1 MTVTTTISAR
11 QENHGPDLVS
21 SVNTPYPHYGW
32 IPAKHLKPG
41 IHLKTPD
48 GQAAVVVGGSVPTTH
63 DGWMW
68 DLTVPGNNDHDFYV
82 IAGYTP
88 VLVHNSSCP
97 TGFDYE
103 GASQS
108 GMRADKGGFTRA
120 GREYAKHMGGSQL
133 PTVTGNPAAISS
145 AGQDMLNSILT
156 DPGADYQP
164 VPTGNFSGGY
174 RIIGNTV
181 VNGRFVGATFDA
193 NGLFQYFGMYG

>member
-1 MTVTTTISAR
+1 
-11 QENHGPDLVS
+11 
-21 SVNTPYPHYGW
+21 
-32 IPAKHLKPG
+32 
-41 IHLKTPD
+41 
-48 GQAAVVVGGSVPTTH
+48 
-63 DGWMW
+63 MW

-164 VPTGNFSGGY
+164 VPTGNFAGGY

-181 VNGRFVGATFDA
+181 ANSRFVGATFDA

>member
-1 MTVTTTISAR
+1 M
-11 QENHGPDLVS
+11 
-21 SVNTPYPHYGW
+21 
-32 IPAKHLKPG
+32 
-41 IHLKTPD
+41 HLKTPD
-48 GQAAVVVGGSVPTTH
+48 GQTAAVVGGSVPAAH

-164 VPTGNFSGGY
+164 VPTGNFAGGY

-181 VNGRFVGATFDA
+181 VSGRFVGATFDA